1 MKTFKTL
8 SYFAVIFLLFSCK
21 STKFYQLY
29 EVKADAQI
37 EVNTNLLVY
46 ENEHCMVSYYLW
58 SDEGNIGFKFYN
70 KSEEDIYLSLDK
82 SFFILNDIASPY
94 HSTCSGSVLEDSTK
108 GDCFMIIPSKTARYV
123 TKFTINDNL
132 IRDCDLYKYPSRS
145 EINTI
150 YFDQSNSP
158 LVFSNRLTYE
168 LESQNQSHEFE
179 NMFYVAGVTNYPER
193 EFIGSSKEDIC
204 NQKLVQPNR
213 IYRHVA
219 ADKFYNIYYR
229 SNSRLKY

>member
-1 MKTFKTL
+1 MKTFRTFNYL
-8 SYFAVIFLLFSCK
+8 ILVFALFSCK
-21 STKFYQLY
+21 STEFYQLY

-46 ENEHCMVSYYLW
+46 ENEHCMVSYHLW
-58 SDEGNIGFKFYN
+58 SEEGNIGFKFYN

-94 HSTCSGSVLEDSTK
+94 HSTCLGSVLEDSTK

-123 TKFTINDNL
+123 TKFTINDKV

-145 EINTI
+145 EIKTI
-150 YFDQSNSP
+150 YFDQSSSP

-168 LESQNQSHEFE
+168 LESQNQSHEIE

-213 IYRHVA
+213 IYRHFA

-229 SNSRLKY
+229 SNSQLKH